1 MHDQPPFTSLST
13 PSNDLGEN
21 ISDIVGGREDL
32 SFWHGMA
39 STTWNPWGFLT
50 NVSINFGL

>member
-13 PSNDLGEN
+13 PSNAFGVN
-21 ISDIVGGREDL
+21 ISDIVGGREHL

-39 STTWNPWGFLT
+39 WHG
-50 NVSINFGL
+50 INNLESMGISDEC

>member
-21 ISDIVGGREDL
+21 ISDMIGGLDHL
-32 SFWHGMA
+32 SFWHDISNLESMGI
-39 STTWNPWGFLT
+39 PDER
-50 NVSINFGL
+50 